1 MDGSGS
7 VEADLSAL
15 TARDAGL
22 VGCRHC
28 TRVWPRG
35 TRVCGRCG
43 GRLTSRDAT
52 SLQRVWAWLLVGLI
66 LYVPANLFP
75 MLITRTVG
83 LAQEATIVGGAIEL
97 AHHGAWGVAA
107 IVFIASVLIPVGKFV
122 AIAYLALVVRRPHGM
137 KPKTLLHLYEAVEW
151 IGRWSMIDVF
161 VVAILTALVQFNLLA
176 TINPGIAA
184 VCFALS
190 VIFTMLAALSFDS
203 RRIWD
208 EIEELARDDAGPVTS
223 TGEATR

>member
-1 MDGSGS
+1 MVGTGHG
-7 VEADLSAL
+7 EKLSAL

-28 TRVWPRG
+28 TRVWPAE
-35 TRVCGRCG
+35 TAVCGRCG
-43 GRLTSRDAT
+43 GALQSRDPT
-52 SLQRVWAWLLVGLI
+52 SLQRVWAWALVGLLFYI
-66 LYVPANLFP
+66 PANLYP

-83 LAQEATIVGGAIEL
+83 RASEDTIVGGVIEL
-97 AHHGAWGVAA
+97 AHHGAYGVAF
-107 IVFIASVLIPVGKFV
+107 IVFFASVVIPVGKFI
-122 AIAYLALVVRRPHGM
+122 AIGYLALAVRRPHGH
-137 KPKTLLHLYEAVEW
+137 KPKRLLHLFEAVEW

-161 VVAILTALVQFNLLA
+161 VVAILVALVQFNLLA

-190 VIFTMLAALSFDS
+190 VVFTMLSALSFDS

-208 EIEELARDDAGPVTS
+208 EIEILSEEKPT
-223 TGEATR
+223 